1 MANLFETSK
10 VAPMEPSATGKA
22 WKLKIIEGDVQ
33 GSSAYYPKS
42 VLEAQS
48 GIVEPNT
55 RIYLN
60 HPSLDESENRP
71 ERDARDIIGYFRT
84 GSEYE
89 NGSLVAEAEFFSEWQ
104 TWVKERAEAGVIG
117 MSIRGTGS
125 VKESADGVPTLTKFD
140 KIMSV
145 DLVTEAGARGGFEE
159 ILESNRADAHK
170 KEEDTLEFPKELAEA
185 LDAQAKDVKAMTE
198 SLGKLLPVME
208 ALVEAQKPAEKKEA
222 SATEVAEALVEAKLT
237 KTSRARVL
245 ASVEGGAELAE
256 AIKAEQDLQAEIL
269 EEAEKASEVSG
280 NLQESGKSEFDFA
293 SVFIR

>member
-1 MANLFETSK
+1 MANLIETSK

-48 GIVEPNT
+48 DIVEPNT

-89 NGSLVAEAEFFSEWQ
+89 NGSLVAEAEFFTEWQ

-159 ILESNRADAHK
+159 ILESNRADAQN
-170 KEEDTLEFPKELAEA
+170 KEEESALDKELKEA
-185 LDAQAKDVKAMTE
+185 LDAQVADVKAMTE
-198 SLGKLLPVME
+198 SNKTLVE
-208 ALVEAQKPAEKKEA
+208 AVSALVEALKPAEKKEA

-280 NLQESGKSEFDFA
+280 NLQESGKTEFDFA
-293 SVFIR
+293 SVFNR

>member
-1 MANLFETSK
+1 MANLIETSK

-48 GIVEPNT
+48 DIVEPNT

-104 TWVKERAEAGVIG
+104 TWVKE
-117 MSIRGTGS
+117 
-125 VKESADGVPTLTKFD
+125 
-140 KIMSV
+140 
-145 DLVTEAGARGGFEE
+145 
-159 ILESNRADAHK
+159 
-170 KEEDTLEFPKELAEA
+170 
-185 LDAQAKDVKAMTE
+185 
-198 SLGKLLPVME
+198 
-208 ALVEAQKPAEKKEA
+208 
-222 SATEVAEALVEAKLT
+222 
-237 KTSRARVL
+237 
-245 ASVEGGAELAE
+245 
-256 AIKAEQDLQAEIL
+256 
-269 EEAEKASEVSG
+269 
-280 NLQESGKSEFDFA
+280 
-293 SVFIR
+293 

>member
-1 MANLFETSK
+1 MANLIETSK

-48 GIVEPNT
+48 DIVEPNT

-117 MSIRGTGS
+117 MSIRGTGA
-125 VKESADGVPTLTKFD
+125 VEESADGVPTLTKFD

-159 ILESNRADAHK
+159 ILESNRAVAQN
-170 KEEDTLEFPKELAEA
+170 KEEESALDKELKEA
-185 LDAQAKDVKAMTE
+185 LDAQVADVKAMTE
-198 SLGKLLPVME
+198 SNKALAESVS
-208 ALVEAQKPAEKKEA
+208 ALVEALKPAEKKEA

-237 KTSRARVL
+237 KTSRSRVL
-245 ASVEGGAELAE
+245 ASVEGGTELAE

-269 EEAEKASEVSG
+269 EEAEKASEISG
-280 NLQESGKSEFDFA
+280 TLQESGKSEFDF
-293 SVFIR
+293 STVFNR